1 MWTPALRREVENMK
15 KYVIKRIK
23 INPCIVSIFA
33 PILMFLLS
41 LNLVGHINYKNPCD
55 DFLSITSL
63 LWLYTGWFVG
73 LTAGIKGVK
82 SATKKNGKLKV
93 FLMCI
98 GILGLVIN
106 SLWMLLIGGQLLNI
120 FPIN

>member
-15 KYVIKRIK
+15 KYGIKRIK

-41 LNLVGHINYKNPCD
+41 LNLVEHINYKNPCD

-82 SATKKNGKLKV
+82 SATKKNGKLKI